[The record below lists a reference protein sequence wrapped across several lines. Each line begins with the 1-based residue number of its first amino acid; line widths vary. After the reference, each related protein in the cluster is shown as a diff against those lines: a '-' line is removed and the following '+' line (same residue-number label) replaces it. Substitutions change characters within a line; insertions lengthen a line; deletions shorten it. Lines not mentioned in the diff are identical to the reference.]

1 MIYLLKIVIFHHSYG
16 RFAGFCRYPSF
27 RKMEISMNW
36 HHISASSGKLPPNP
50 LFSRIHVGL
59 HKGYCKPAAQQTR
72 CPHLQKGELTHV
84 SDRTFSDATSL
95 ATVRNCGMFCR
106 TGERV
111 VHVIGFSDGWN
122 PHSILW
128 SYSQCVFPYTFAPRM
143 LGSLE
148 IPWKIS
154 TMAWRSIT
162 CMKLILHRCFAN
174 PTFFYHFILC
184 PPFHRETIRIELGFN
199 SHWRSLNISSR
210 PPLLKPK

>member
-1 MIYLLKIVIFHHSYG
+1 MADLQD
-16 RFAGFCRYPSF
+16 FAGILP
-27 RKMEISMNW
+27 
-36 HHISASSGKLPPNP
+36 SGKWRSPWIDITFLPVPENCLQTHCFP
-50 LFSRIHVGL
+50 RIHVGL

-174 PTFFYHFILC
+174 PTFFL
-184 PPFHRETIRIELGFN
+184 PFH
-199 SHWRSLNISSR
+199 SVSSLPQRNNKDWIGI
-210 PPLLKPK
+210 